1 MTRPIETP
9 RLTRRTAMLM
19 GLGTAAVSRPSAA
32 QGRSISIGYQ
42 EQPDW
47 LMFVARDQRL
57 FEKLGLS
64 PNFVKFPGGTPMI
77 EAARDGVID
86 IASCGAIALLL
97 GISQGLDWEVIGV
110 NPEGPYSQGLVAR
123 KDADIHRPADL
134 RGKRVGVYKGSTAQ
148 FGLLMLMRQHG
159 LQRHSLTT
167 VFLTPEEQVAGLKDG
182 RLDAAMVWEPWMQ
195 RMIHGLGARLIT
207 TEGDLGVHT
216 NVDGYTVRRSW
227 LQANRPTAVRFI
239 TALLMAHDAIRKDPS
254 IAVRGWAADMAIKKS
269 WAETV
274 YENVPPPLIHEWTN
288 PRYSFAL
295 VKDSALYRS
304 LNYLAE
310 FMLEEKLI
318 SQPVETDDILDPSVV
333 TEALRGYRPAR

>member
-1 MTRPIETP
+1 MKRPIETP
-9 RLTRRTAMLM
+9 RPTRRTAMLM
-19 GLGTAAVSRPSAA
+19 ALGVAAASTRAAA

-47 LMFVARDQRL
+47 LMFVAREQRL

-64 PNFVKFPGGTPMI
+64 PTFVKFPGGTPMI

-86 IASCGAIALLL
+86 VASVGAIALLL
-97 GISQGLDWEVIGV
+97 GISRGLDWTVIGV

-134 RGKRVGVYKGSTAQ
+134 RGKRVGVFKGSTAQ

-167 VFLTPEEQVAGLKDG
+167 VFLTPEEQVAALKDS
-182 RLDAAMVWEPWMQ
+182 RIDAAMVWEPWMQ

-304 LNYLAE
+304 LAYLSE
-310 FMLEEKLI
+310 FMIEEKLI
-318 SQPVETDDILDPSVV
+318 SQPVETDDVLDPSVV

>member
-1 MTRPIETP
+1 MKRPIETP
-9 RLTRRTAMLM
+9 RPTRRAAMLM
-19 GLGTAAVSRPSAA
+19 ALGMAAASPPAAAQSRP
-32 QGRSISIGYQ
+32 ISIGYQ
-42 EQPDW
+42 DQPDW
-47 LMFVARDQRL
+47 LMFVARDQKL
-57 FEKLGLS
+57 LEKVGLS
-64 PNFVKFPGGTPMI
+64 PKFVKFPGGTPMI

-86 IASCGAIALLL
+86 VASVGAVALLL
-97 GISQGLDWEVIGV
+97 GISQGLDWTVIGV
-110 NPEGPYSQGLVAR
+110 NPEGPYSQGLLAR

-134 RGKRVGVYKGSTAQ
+134 RGKRVGVFKGSTAQ

-159 LQRHSLTT
+159 LQRHSLTI
-167 VFLTPEEQVAGLKDG
+167 VFLTPEEQMAALKEN
-182 RLDAAMVWEPWMQ
+182 RIDAAMVWEPWMQ
-195 RMIHGLGARLIT
+195 RMIHGVGARLIT

-227 LQANRPTAVRFI
+227 LQANRQTAVRFI
-239 TALLMAHDAIRKDPS
+239 QALLMAHDVIRKDPG
-254 IAVRGWAADMAIKKS
+254 IAVRGWAADMMIKKS

-304 LNYLAE
+304 LGYLSE

-318 SQPVETDDILDPSVV
+318 SQPVETEDVLDPSVV
-333 TEALRGYRPAR
+333 TEALRTYRPGR